1 MKIPGNGMLE
11 RQQIPSGLT
20 APIKSPGEEVH
31 GPCADEQQMGHHV
44 RVMVASLFCTFSIP
58 AEVQR

>member
-20 APIKSPGEEVH
+20 APIKSPGEQVH
-31 GPCADEQQMGHHV
+31 GPCAEQQMGHHV